1 MSNKLTIKDIAR
13 LANVG
18 KSTVSRVLNNE
29 NSVSPQVRERV
40 EAIIQQNNFV
50 PSKSAR
56 AMRVKSDKII
66 ALIVSR
72 LGSFS
77 ENLSISTMLPL
88 FYQRG
93 YDPIIME
100 SNFDLQLLQE
110 HLRQLA
116 LRHADGIILFGF
128 TGLSEELLCP
138 WRDKIVVLAREYTGF
153 SSVCY
158 DDIGA
163 VRLLMNEFYRRGHR
177 NISFLG
183 VDDCDTTTGLLR
195 HQSYLACCEQKD
207 LRPLSAQCD
216 LSYQSGFQHV
226 NKVLREKTTALI
238 CATDSLALGAYKY
251 LQQNNR
257 EDIQIGSIGN
267 TPLLNFLYPNT
278 LSIDLG
284 YSEAGKYAAGQLI
297 AQINRQYPKQQ
308 VIIPSKLA

>member
-1 MSNKLTIKDIAR
+1 MLNKLTIKDIAR
-13 LANVG
+13 LANVS

-29 NSVSPQVRERV
+29 NSVSPQARERV
-40 EAIIQQNNFV
+40 EMIIQQNNFV

-56 AMRVKSDKII
+56 AMRIKSDKII

-100 SNFDLQLLQE
+100 SNFDPQLLQE

-128 TGLSEELLCP
+128 TGLSEESLFP
-138 WRDKIVVLAREYTGF
+138 WRDKIVVFAREYTGF

-177 NISFLG
+177 DISFLG
-183 VDDCDTTTGLLR
+183 VDDSDTTTGFLR
-195 HQSYLACCEQKD
+195 HQSYLTCCEQQD
-207 LRPLSAQCD
+207 LRPLAVQCD

-267 TPLLNFLYPNT
+267 TPLLKFLYPNT

-284 YSEAGKYAAGQLI
+284 YGEAGKYAVGQLI

>member
-13 LANVG
+13 LANVS

-29 NSVSPQVRERV
+29 SSVSSQVRERV
-40 EAIIQQNNFV
+40 EAIIHQNNFI

-88 FYQRG
+88 FYQHG

-100 SNFDLQLLQE
+100 SNFNPQLLQE

-116 LRHADGIILFGF
+116 LRNADGVILFGF
-128 TGLSEELLCP
+128 TGLSEEFLFP
-138 WRDKIVVLAREYTGF
+138 WREKIVVFAREYADF
-153 SSVCY
+153 SSICY
-158 DDIGA
+158 DDAGA
-163 VRLLMNEFYRRGHR
+163 VRLLMNELYQRDHR
-177 NISFLG
+177 DISFLG
-183 VDDCDTTTGLLR
+183 VRDCDTTTGFRR
-195 HQSYLACCEQKD
+195 HQSYLNCCEQKG
-207 LRPLSAQCD
+207 LRPLSVQCD

-226 NKVLREKTTALI
+226 DKVLRKETTALI

-257 EDIQIGSIGN
+257 EDIQIGSIGS

-278 LSIDLG
+278 LSVDLG
-284 YSEAGKYAAGQLI
+284 YSEAGKYAAHQLM

-308 VIIPSKLA
+308 VIVPSKLA